1 MGEVKQNIDHELQDE
16 GQFVVDDVSKIIKD
30 AIENVIGGNGYNQ
43 SKVMYLLIQCSI
55 CLCLLQRLVAQIALV
70 WNLPWEQ

>member
-43 SKVMYLLIQCSI
+43 SKVGKRGQRSMDGFSTRAHFFLIV
-55 CLCLLQRLVAQIALV
+55 R
-70 WNLPWEQ
+70 